1 MKVLLPASE
10 VAPIIKLGGLG
21 DVVGALPKALEKIG
35 VNVDVIVPFFPFAK
49 TENLNLY
56 KSMELY
62 VPYEGDNHMVEVF
75 KTKLPASNVDVFL
88 LKNSEY
94 FLEYGK
100 KDKPSPVS
108 EVETF
113 SFFDRAV
120 VEFIKSGFN
129 TYDLIHCND
138 WHTGLI
144 THLLSDE
151 LEAERP
157 ATLFTVHNL
166 LYQGISSADLVNDV
180 GLIPGI
186 HPLLDWDIADGDIN
200 FMQQG
205 ITSSDFVNTV
215 SPSYAKEILTDEYG
229 ANFTDILQ
237 AREGRLTGILNGIDY
252 SAFPRSYNETNW
264 ETYKPNFKKDLIKQF
279 ELDNAGDKPIFAF
292 VGRLDPNQKGLDI
305 LCESMPDILDLD
317 VNFVMLGD
325 GDPIWRD
332 RLIEISNKPKYKGK
346 FGIKLAFD
354 LELAKLM
361 YAGSDF
367 LVVPS
372 RYEPCGLIQMISMWY
387 GTVPV
392 VRDTGGLKDSVKEG
406 ITGIKFTDYK
416 SKSLFE
422 AVSKAKDVFNGP
434 EMKKMIDNAIRE
446 NFGWEKSAASYN
458 DLYKKV
464 VQLRQEAL
472 K

>member
-1 MKVLLPASE
+1 M
-10 VAPIIKLGGLG
+10 
-21 DVVGALPKALEKIG
+21 
-35 VNVDVIVPFFPFAK
+35 
-49 TENLNLY
+49 
-56 KSMELY
+56 
-62 VPYEGDNHMVEVF
+62 
-75 KTKLPASNVDVFL
+75 
-88 LKNSEY
+88 
-94 FLEYGK
+94 
-100 KDKPSPVS
+100 
-108 EVETF
+108 
-113 SFFDRAV
+113 
-120 VEFIKSGFN
+120 
-129 TYDLIHCND
+129 
-138 WHTGLI
+138 
-144 THLLSDE
+144 
-151 LEAERP
+151 
-157 ATLFTVHNL
+157 
-166 LYQGISSADLVNDV
+166 
-180 GLIPGI
+180 
-186 HPLLDWDIADGDIN
+186 
-200 FMQQG
+200 
-205 ITSSDFVNTV
+205 
-215 SPSYAKEILTDEYG
+215 
-229 ANFTDILQ
+229 
-237 AREGRLTGILNGIDY
+237 
-252 SAFPRSYNETNW
+252 
-264 ETYKPNFKKDLIKQF
+264 
-279 ELDNAGDKPIFAF
+279 
-292 VGRLDPNQKGLDI
+292 GRLDPNQKGLDI